1 MGYIPPRSLEN
12 LKKYSYKGVD
22 RCVYDSSH
30 WSMEL
35 MTISLHFRVYR
46 SLTSRYVLN
55 RYWTW
60 FVTLWPLSV
69 APNTVSRREVVWGG
83 CQESWFFW
91 YLQITLTG
99 LTIVF
104 FNFLT
109 MIYYDP
115 MYLTEKQGA
124 AGPPHWV
131 YFTYVRSIIIIFPC
145 CSPVVKPS
153 LQMGHRLVSVSK
165 LGCYRW
171 VGIHRLTSIS
181 LQISHK
187 YD

>member
-69 APNTVSRREVVWGG
+69 APNTVSRRKVV
-83 CQESWFFW
+83 
-91 YLQITLTG
+91 
-99 LTIVF
+99 
-104 FNFLT
+104 
-109 MIYYDP
+109 
-115 MYLTEKQGA
+115 
-124 AGPPHWV
+124 
-131 YFTYVRSIIIIFPC
+131 
-145 CSPVVKPS
+145 
-153 LQMGHRLVSVSK
+153 
-165 LGCYRW
+165 
-171 VGIHRLTSIS
+171 
-181 LQISHK
+181 
-187 YD
+187 